1 MAQYNTII
9 NTFDEKHSE
18 SLNRSGG
25 YLQFHFSYNY
35 PFDGVGSWP
44 SLILRPIGKKHAE
57 TVIYLSANDNGRILG
72 PFHSGDYSASII
84 AIAVKPREKYV
95 PVSIESNKTK
105 ELNFVFTPD
114 GMIAGYATTALKPE
128 DRPVGMPAERYMPV
142 DKKITIQS
150 ITLNGT
156 GIRRILHPLEGEDV
170 NYNDYLISRA
180 DFCYNGYFY
189 FFGLPAGVYELVIKA
204 QGYKPSVEK
213 HFVMPGKQKDLR
225 VTELTS
231 EK

>member
-95 PVSIESNKTK
+95 PVSIESNKTR
-105 ELNFVFTPD
+105 ELDFVFIPD
-114 GMIAGYATTALKPE
+114 GVIRGCVTTSLKPE
-128 DRPVGMPAERYMPV
+128 EKSAGMPDYKYRSV
-142 DKKITIQS
+142 DSKINIQS
-150 ITLNGT
+150 ITLKGNGVH
-156 GIRRILHPLEGEDV
+156 RILQQVEGEDV
-170 NYNDYLISRA
+170 NDYDYLISRA
-180 DFCYNGYFY
+180 DFCYNTCFG
-189 FFGLPAGVYELVIKA
+189 FFGLPAGDYKLTIKA
-204 QGYKPSVEK
+204 EDYKSIVK
-213 HFVMPGKQKDLR
+213 NYSVMPGILEYFR
-225 VTELTS
+225 ITGLTPD
-231 EK
+231 